1 MLRII
6 CIMNLVYWLMLLRVP
21 YVGVKTFYQ
30 ALKVFETPEMVF
42 KASEQQLRESG
53 LFKTKSIESIL
64 AADKSIVDADIMW
77 QKNDN
82 CHIITIVD
90 DEYPEGLKQ
99 ISDPPP
105 LLYVRGGLKYLSKP
119 QLAIVGSRNP
129 SASGKDTAQKF
140 AFELAKKGLTITS
153 GMATGIDAKAHIGT
167 LEAGFPTIAVC
178 GTGLDRIYPAKHKSL
193 AHQISIS
200 GALISEFPIGTS
212 PIAANF
218 PRRNRIISALSMGV
232 LVVESSIKSGT
243 MITAKLA
250 ADQGKEVFAVPSA
263 INNPLAEG
271 PHLLI
276 KQGAKLT
283 ENIDDILQE
292 LPASFSPVNNNV
304 KEAKNTK
311 SVDNNASVLLKYLG
325 YNAVSIDQ
333 LVEKSGMSPQ
343 IVTQELLLLE
353 LDNRVEKTASGYVL
367 IR

>member
-42 KASEQQLRESG
+42 KASEQQLRESR

-140 AFELAKKGLTITS
+140 AFELAK
-153 GMATGIDAKAHIGT
+153 M
-167 LEAGFPTIAVC
+167 
-178 GTGLDRIYPAKHKSL
+178 
-193 AHQISIS
+193 
-200 GALISEFPIGTS
+200 
-212 PIAANF
+212 
-218 PRRNRIISALSMGV
+218 
-232 LVVESSIKSGT
+232 
-243 MITAKLA
+243 
-250 ADQGKEVFAVPSA
+250 
-263 INNPLAEG
+263 
-271 PHLLI
+271 
-276 KQGAKLT
+276 KQ
-283 ENIDDILQE
+283 
-292 LPASFSPVNNNV
+292 
-304 KEAKNTK
+304 
-311 SVDNNASVLLKYLG
+311 
-325 YNAVSIDQ
+325 
-333 LVEKSGMSPQ
+333 
-343 IVTQELLLLE
+343 
-353 LDNRVEKTASGYVL
+353 
-367 IR
+367 